1 MSKWD
6 DFKKSVGSFAD
17 KTANKTRE
25 LTDTAALKIKIANK
39 EADRDTEYRNLGR
52 LAYAK
57 LRCVEGTDPEALTE
71 EISATMDK
79 LDEICRALAEL
90 KREDEA
96 RKSAKQEKSEE
107 KKEEKKE
114 KDEELDM
121 QVMAEFNE
129 ARQVADVEYEKA
141 KQAAEDAK

>member
-107 KKEEKKE
+107 KKEQEKE
-114 KDEELDM
+114 PNEELDM

>member
-39 EADRDTEYRNLGR
+39 EADRDTEYRKLGK

-57 LRCVEGTDPEALTE
+57 LRCLEGTDPEALTE

-79 LDEICRALAEL
+79 LDEICSALAEL

-96 RKSAKQEKSEE
+96 RKSAKQEKPEE

-114 KDEELDM
+114 QDEELDM